1 MKRLTALLA
10 VISMFAVALPAN
22 AAHDENP
29 SPEVRTYVYALDGV
43 ANNDTATGWARLTAL
58 PNGKV
63 QVKVRVSGLA
73 PNLPH
78 AQHLHG
84 LEDGGSFIPGS
95 CPTIA
100 NDGALGR
107 PVDGLI
113 DTLEGVGEYGF
124 VRASLTTT
132 GDTSP
137 GSALAV
143 ARFPVA
149 DETGRLQYTR
159 TFTPEDP
166 RVWRDLGALEVVVHG
181 VDLNGNGGYDFEFGT
196 SSLTNTLPLEATI
209 PSVCGGPGN

>member
-1 MKRLTALLA
+1 MKRITAVLA
-10 VISMFAVALPAN
+10 GIAMFAIALPAT
-22 AAHDENP
+22 AAHDQNP
-29 SPEVRTYVYALDGV
+29 SEPVRGYTYALDGV
-43 ANNDTATGWARLTAL
+43 ANNDDASGWVRLTGL
-58 PNGKV
+58 PNGKI
-63 QVKVRVSGLA
+63 QVKVRVNGLA

-84 LEDGGSFIPGS
+84 VEEDGAFVTGA

-113 DTLEGVGEYGF
+113 DTLEGVGDYGF

-149 DETGRLQYTR
+149 DENGRLEYDR
-159 TFTPEDP
+159 TFTPEDS
-166 RVWRDLGALEVVVHG
+166 RIWRDLGALEVVVHG
-181 VDLNGNGGYDFEFGT
+181 VDLNDSGGYDFEFGT
-196 SSLTNTLPLEATI
+196 SSLTDSLPLEATI
-209 PSVCGGPGN
+209 PAVCGGPGN

>member
-10 VISMFAVALPAN
+10 VISLLAIALPAA
-22 AAHDENP
+22 AAHDRNP
-29 SPEVRTYVYALDGV
+29 SPKVQTYIYSLDGV
-43 ANNDTATGWARLTAL
+43 ANNDDASGWVRLNAL
-58 PNGKV
+58 PNGKI
-63 QVKVRVSGLA
+63 QVKVRVDGLA

-84 LEDGGSFIPGS
+84 IEDDGAFVPGA

-100 NDGALGR
+100 DDGALGR

-113 DTLEGVGEYGF
+113 DTLEGVGDYGF

-132 GDTSP
+132 GDTSA

-149 DETGRLQYTR
+149 DENGRLEYDR

-181 VDLNGNGGYDFEFGT
+181 VDLNNNGGYDFEFGA
-196 SSLTNTLPLEATI
+196 SSLTDTLPLEATI
-209 PSVCGGPGN
+209 PAVCGGPGN